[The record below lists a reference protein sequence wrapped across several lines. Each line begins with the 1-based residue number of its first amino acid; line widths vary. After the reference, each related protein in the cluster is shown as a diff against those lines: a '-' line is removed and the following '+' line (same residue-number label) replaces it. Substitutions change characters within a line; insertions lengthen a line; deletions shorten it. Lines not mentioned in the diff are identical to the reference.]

1 MCCPR
6 TVRFLLLLSF
16 GLCGMSTPVG
26 SAWAAVAPKSLEKL
40 RQADLIV
47 VGTIQTLNVES
58 ERSRIEQGFGNYD
71 WGIYLTLTVEKVEK
85 GDYSKPEIECRCF
98 RIKSRRSATE
108 YLSNAGHD
116 PIPGAGTEV
125 RVYLYRMGT
134 SWSVVLPNGI
144 TPHDA
149 DTNKTV
155 WPDGGLGEA
164 NELAGLSGLMYTYLL
179 PLEFWGLLF
188 FVLLPVGYC
197 VFRVVRY
204 RRRGQ
209 GAEQDESESSS

>member
-6 TVRFLLLLSF
+6 TVRFLLLLSL

-116 PIPGAGTEV
+116 PIPGPGTKV
-125 RVYLYRMGT
+125 KVYLNSDGT
-134 SWSVVLPNGI
+134 DWTVLTPNGI
-144 TPHDA
+144 TPPDA
-149 DTNKTV
+149 ITDQEV
-155 WPDGGLGEA
+155 WPDGILAEA
-164 NELAGLSGLMYTYLL
+164 PEVAGLSGLMYTYLL
-179 PLEFWGLLF
+179 PLEFWGLLLF
-188 FVLLPVGYC
+188 IVLPLTLGVL
-197 VFRVVRY
+197 FVVRSL
-204 RRRGQ
+204 RRRR
-209 GAEQDESESSS
+209 S